1 MLVAMYVRRYLEDH
15 VLRLTR
21 SFPAVMV
28 TGPRQVG
35 KTTLLRYLAEQEDP
49 PRRYVSLDEFG
60 PRALAQEDPE
70 LFLQRYPPPVLI
82 DEVQNAPALLQAL
95 KPALDRSGRMGE
107 VWLTGSQHFPLMQRV
122 SESLAGRV
130 ALVELSGLS
139 HAEELG
145 RPPAPQPFRPDRA
158 VPAGPADRAD
168 PASRPGSPPAAPAL
182 PLLPLFE
189 RIVRGGF
196 PRFVQPDP
204 PPWETFYG
212 SYLQTYIERDVRS
225 LLDIADLAAFRRFLR
240 LAAAR
245 TGQLLQLAD
254 LARDA
259 GIAPST
265 ASQWLSVLEATYQ
278 VYLLR
283 PYFENISKRQ
293 IKTPKLY
300 LRDTGLAC
308 YLTGWTSPE
317 AAASGA
323 MAGALLETYVIG
335 ELLKSYLHRGR
346 EAPLWFF
353 RTKDGEEVDA
363 LLAEEGRL
371 FPLEIKLSASPRPAD
386 LKGVRALARTGAA
399 LGHGALLCLTP
410 EPFPLSAE
418 VEALPVAAVE

>member
-35 KTTLLRYLAEQEDP
+35 KTTLLRHLAEQEDP
-49 PRRYVSLDEFG
+49 ARRYVSLDEFG

-82 DEVQNAPALLQAL
+82 DEVQNAPSLLQAL

-145 RPPAPQPFRPDRA
+145 RQPGPQPFRPDR
-158 VPAGPADRAD
+158 VVHAD
-168 PASRPGSPPAAPAL
+168 PASGAGNPPPAPAL

-308 YLTGWTSPE
+308 YLTGWTAPE

-371 FPLEIKLSASPRPAD
+371 FPLEVKLTASPRPAD
-386 LKGVRALARTGAA
+386 LKGIRALARTGAA
-399 LGHGALLCLTP
+399 LGPGALLCLTP
-410 EPFPLSAE
+410 EAFPLSAE
-418 VEALPVAAVE
+418 VEALPVATLE